1 MITGSHDPLLDEAAD
16 LLRQRDRSLGMASS
30 HVGSMGGIMAVRRG
44 EAHGAGL
51 HLLDEK
57 DGSYNRSYLERY
69 FPQGGIRLVECVGRA
84 QGLMVAKGNPKGL
97 RGVEDLGR
105 PGVRYVNRQKGSGTR
120 VLLDY
125 LCQKAGVDTGA
136 VSGYQ
141 REEPTH
147 TAVAAQIAAG
157 DAGLGILSAAR
168 LYDLDFLPVCQ
179 EQYDLLIPDSAWDTP
194 MVKMLL
200 EVMESEAFAR
210 RLQRLGGY
218 TLEKPGQVRLRL

>member
-1 MITGSHDPLLDEAAD
+1 M
-16 LLRQRDRSLGMASS
+16 
-30 HVGSMGGIMAVRRG
+30 
-44 EAHGAGL
+44 
-51 HLLDEK
+51 
-57 DGSYNRSYLERY
+57 
-69 FPQGGIRLVECVGRA
+69 
-84 QGLMVAKGNPKGL
+84 
-97 RGVEDLGR
+97 EDLGR
-105 PGVRYVNRQKGSGTR
+105 PGVRDVNRQKGFGTR

-147 TAVAAQIAAG
+147 TAVAAQIAAGSG